1 MDWLA
6 FAGSILGGLIG
17 GLFTYFGVRLT
28 LKHEMEKEKKEQIL
42 KADAEKPRLE
52 IVKFL
57 NFEETK
63 HNRNVNNDCNVL
75 MLDIKKFADDNGRAR
90 FFYDE
95 QALKD
100 ENLQFV
106 EYELK
111 NTGLT
116 EIADI
121 CITGNLP
128 RNLSL
133 IELERKETY
142 ITENFLNY
150 EVWSNKRYIK
160 PGQSLKLRIYYIK
173 DQVEE
178 YAKKAKFTEI
188 AGSDVYYGGDTYSV
202 SISLDSEEKK
212 LSFVKKDELHIDN
225 KIYKSSIEFPVPTEE
240 QTYKVNHYI
249 NPLQKVTFNLKGET
263 KDIGNFNLA
272 DIIFEYENK
281 PEGSSEI
288 NKNAVLTVE
297 NSNVEIVIESA
308 KKFYY
313 DKKYCS
319 VVGEKDFS
327 ELLNK

>member
-1 MDWLA
+1 MKKVLVPLLGCVVIGLVSC
-6 FAGSILGGLIG
+6 GSN
-17 GLFTYFGVRLT
+17 
-28 LKHEMEKEKKEQIL
+28 KKEQ
-42 KADAEKPRLE
+42 KTFNE
-52 IVKFL
+52 IFDFAPIATSIKEVKVTHGPGQVLPLQDYDL
-57 NFEETK
+57 N
-63 HNRNVNNDCNVL
+63 
-75 MLDIKKFADDNGRAR
+75 
-90 FFYDE
+90 YS
-95 QALKD
+95 KD
-100 ENLQFV
+100 EAYFKQ
-106 EYELK
+106 
-111 NTGLT
+111 
-116 EIADI
+116 I
-121 CITGNLP
+121 
-128 RNLSL
+128 
-133 IELERKETY
+133 
-142 ITENFLNY
+142 
-150 EVWSNKRYIK
+150 
-160 PGQSLKLRIYYIK
+160 
-173 DQVEE
+173 EE

-249 NPLQKVTFNLKGET
+249 NPLQKVTFNLNGET

-313 DKKYCS
+313 DEKYCS
-319 VVGEKDFS
+319 VVGNKDFS